1 MSDADQGGSRS
12 PETPGGDD
20 RRLDFRP
27 GMGMWWEITRSTEDT
42 SGALFEATNWIEP
55 RMPGPPVHVHPTAE
69 ESYEVIEGRLEVFM
83 NGEWSPVRAGEKA
96 TVPAGV
102 PHSVRNASD
111 GRARIVNIHQP
122 AQRFES
128 FFRDMHRLIHEGKIK
143 RLPPKD
149 PVPPSTQPCC
159 SAGTR
164 TRSARSNRPTRSS
177 SFWRWSGEHSASRSS
192 ERLAALG

>member
-1 MSDADQGGSRS
+1 MSEPHQGEPLSREMS
-12 PETPGGDD
+12 AGDD

-42 SGALFEATNWIEP
+42 SGELFEATNWAEP

-69 ESYEVIEGRLEVFM
+69 ESYEVIEGELEVFM
-83 NGEWSPVRAGEKA
+83 NGDWSPVRAGEKA

-102 PHSVRNASD
+102 PHSVRNASAEP
-111 GRARIVNIHQP
+111 ARIVNIHMP

-149 PVPPSTQPCC
+149 P
-159 SAGTR
+159 
-164 TRSARSNRPTRSS
+164 RSAIYAAMLFGKYPDEIRATKPPNWV
-177 SFWRWSGEHSASRSS
+177 FQA
-192 ERLAALG
+192 LARVGRALRFKI